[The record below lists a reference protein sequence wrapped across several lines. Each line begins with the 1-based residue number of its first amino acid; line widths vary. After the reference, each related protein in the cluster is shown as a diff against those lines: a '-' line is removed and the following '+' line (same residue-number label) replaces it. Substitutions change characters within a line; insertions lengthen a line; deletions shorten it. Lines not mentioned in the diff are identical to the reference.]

1 MTYGKNN
8 DATERNI
15 DAFLRHAYDLS
26 REPTILVVG
35 GGTIGNGISALY
47 KAQDVKVIGVDV
59 YASPNIKIIC
69 DGHKLPFVDESFDGV
84 VIQAVLE
91 HVLEPHRVVEE
102 IYRVLRPSGLV
113 YAETPF
119 MQQVHER
126 AFDFTRFTFSGHRW
140 LFRKFREIEAGLV
153 LGPGVALLWS
163 IAYFVKSLGGADKF
177 STLVTALFFWVRLLE
192 KRAKRGAAL
201 DAASGVYFLGSKSM
215 KHLRANE
222 MPAYYQHSQ
231 IR

>member
-1 MTYGKNN
+1 MLNESSILRCPVCRGGLEFNSEVTCLDCGRSFPKSGGFPVLIDFDESILTPENYVSITGAAVPRNPKGTKIGRFFAAMTYGKNN

-126 AFDFTRFTFSGHRW
+126 AFDFTRFTFRD
-140 LFRKFREIEAGLV
+140 RKSV
-153 LGPGVALLWS
+153 V
-163 IAYFVKSLGGADKF
+163 
-177 STLVTALFFWVRLLE
+177 
-192 KRAKRGAAL
+192 
-201 DAASGVYFLGSKSM
+201 
-215 KHLRANE
+215 
-222 MPAYYQHSQ
+222 
-231 IR
+231 